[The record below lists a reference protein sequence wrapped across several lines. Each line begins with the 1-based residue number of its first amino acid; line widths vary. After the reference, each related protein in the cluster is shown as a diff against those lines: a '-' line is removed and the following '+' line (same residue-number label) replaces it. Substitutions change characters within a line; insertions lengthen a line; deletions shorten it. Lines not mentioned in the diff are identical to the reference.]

1 MLLAFWSRISVTDH
15 NFPLPNLHSSLMHP
29 RALSGTD
36 QRKNKGFAC
45 TDDFWGQEHFIK
57 MHRPNRGRHEW
68 HTCPAMCLGTALPRA
83 LLAQDLLPP
92 APAPLLSHWQPGG
105 MRAGKEGGFSQQVSD
120 GSDIQCSVSC
130 ASSYTST
137 DRYIKEEQ
145 TICYL
150 IKTTI

>member
-83 LLAQDLLPP
+83 LLAQGLLPP

-105 MRAGKEGGFSQQVSD
+105 VRAGEEGVLPTSFRWKW
-120 GSDIQCSVSC
+120 CSVFC
-130 ASSYTST
+130 QLCIELYQH
-137 DRYIKEEQ
+137 RQVYKRRRNH
-145 TICYL
+145 L
-150 IKTTI
+150 LFN